1 MNAEMN
7 TLLPRPRASRSRS
20 ARFSFSLPA
29 LLALLLAAPLLQ
41 ARGPEDSDVVYFTVE
56 RIVVTGD
63 NPLTAEETEALLRP
77 YLGEQAGLLGLQNA
91 ASAVEEAI
99 KARGYNFHRVVIPPQ
114 RGRREFELRALEFVI
129 GDVTVDGNTHFDPDN
144 IRAMVPSLATGATPD
159 SRRLSRDLQRANRH
173 PAKRL
178 ALTMRRSDTPDA
190 VDAVVTVRDESPRTA
205 FLSLNN
211 RGARDTGEERL
222 TAGLQHSNLFGLD
235 QVLTASYT
243 TAPGHWDEVAQYG
256 LTWKMPFNRIA
267 TDLTL
272 LGSYSDVDAGIVADF
287 FDVTGQGTVAG
298 AIVEHTLLNRGRYG
312 HRIQLSLFDK
322 QFENSVDFLGQEIG
336 ADVRT
341 RPVTLR
347 YDGEWLRDDGN
358 VGFHIAWLR
367 NVPQGSDNSADAYTA
382 ARAGAETDWD
392 AWQAGVFLDKR
403 LGEGWLLRTRV
414 SGQYAGE
421 PLVPG
426 EQFGLGGS
434 GSVRGFL
441 PRAASSDDGVAGTV
455 ELWIPPPSTSLQLL
469 GFVDVARGW
478 REEAQVGEKDD
489 LSLASLGVGMR
500 WQPTGWLNANLD
512 WGYVIDGETNVES
525 GNHRVH
531 FNLTSVF

>member
-1 MNAEMN
+1 MNPP
-7 TLLPRPRASRSRS
+7 LRPVTTAL
-20 ARFSFSLPA
+20 ALSL
-29 LLALLLAAPLLQ
+29 LLLAAPLQ
-41 ARGPEDSDVVYFTVE
+41 ARGPGENEPVLFTVE
-56 RIVVTGD
+56 RINVTGD
-63 NPLTAEETEALLRP
+63 NPLPADETQALLRP

-91 ASAVEEAI
+91 ADALEQAMR
-99 KARGYNFHRVVIPPQ
+99 ARGHSFHRVVIPPQ
-114 RGRREFELRALEFVI
+114 RGRREFELRALEFVV
-129 GDVTVDGNTHFDPDN
+129 GDVSIEGNSHFDPEN
-144 IRAMVPSLATGATPD
+144 IRAMVPSLEAGVTPD
-159 SRRLSRDLQRANRH
+159 SRALSRDLQRANRH
-173 PAKRL
+173 PSKRL

-190 VDAVVTVRDESPRTA
+190 VDALLSVRDERPFTA
-205 FLSLNN
+205 FVSLNN

-243 TAPGHWDEVAQYG
+243 TAPGHWSDVAQYG
-256 LTWKMPFNRIA
+256 LSWKMPFNSIA

-272 LGSYSDVDAGIVADF
+272 IGSYSDVDSGIVADF
-287 FDVTGQGTVAG
+287 FDVTGEGTVAG
-298 AIVEHTLLNRGRYG
+298 ALVEHTLLNRGRYG
-312 HRIQLSLFDK
+312 HRVQASLFDK
-322 QFENSVDFLGQEIG
+322 QFENSVDFLGQQIG

-341 RPVTLR
+341 RPVSLR

-358 VGFHIAWLR
+358 IGFHIAWAR
-367 NVPQGSDNSADAYTA
+367 NLPHGSENSAAAYTA

-392 AWQAGVFLDKR
+392 AWQAGAFLDLR
-403 LGEGWLLRTRV
+403 FGEGWLLRSRLA
-414 SGQYAGE
+414 GQYAGE

-426 EQFGLGGS
+426 EQFGLGGA

-441 PRAASSDDGVAGTV
+441 PRAASTDDGVAGTV
-455 ELWIPPPSTSLQLL
+455 ELWIPPPSPKLQLL

-478 REEAQVGEKDD
+478 RDQVQVGEEDE

-500 WQPTGWLNANLD
+500 WQPTEWLRANLD
-512 WGYVIDGETNVES
+512 WGYVINGASNVES